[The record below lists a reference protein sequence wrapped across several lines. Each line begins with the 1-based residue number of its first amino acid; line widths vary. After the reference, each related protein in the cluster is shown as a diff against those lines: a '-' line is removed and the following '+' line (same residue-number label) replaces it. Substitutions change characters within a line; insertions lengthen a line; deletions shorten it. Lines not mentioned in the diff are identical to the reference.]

1 MPVFPSLSIVLPL
14 VLVCTLAFTIET
26 ALGFGATLITVALGS
41 LFLGIEPILHAL
53 VPLNLLLSGYLVARN
68 FAHVDRGFLFRR
80 LLPFMA
86 LGLPIG
92 IFVLAELDASIL
104 KRLFGAFLVGV
115 SALELW
121 KIAQTP
127 SKQGDSQP
135 AKFVAEIQAAKPA
148 PLGAWHE
155 RALLILGGAIH
166 GAFTTGGPMAVYVTS
181 RVIEDKKAYRAT
193 LSALW
198 ALLNLVVFGW
208 YLASGSIDA
217 ETVGLTL
224 ALAPSIAVGMIV
236 GEVLHVRVPVAT
248 FRKVVFAMLMLAGVM
263 LLVRG

>member
-1 MPVFPSLSIVLPL
+1 MTPVFPALSIVVPL

-53 VPLNLLLSGYLVARN
+53 VPLNLVLSGYLVARN
-68 FAHVDRGFLFRR
+68 HVHIDRAFLLRR

-92 IFVLAELDASIL
+92 IFVFARLDASLL
-104 KRLFGAFLVGV
+104 KRVFGAFLVGV
-115 SALELW
+115 SGLELW
-121 KIAQTP
+121 RIAKSP
-127 SKQGDSQP
+127 SPQSLSSEP
-135 AKFVAEIQAAKPA
+135 AKEPAMQA

-155 RALLILGGAIH
+155 RILLILGGAIH

-181 RVIEDKKAYRAT
+181 RVIDDKKAYRAT

-208 YLASGSIDA
+208 YLASGEVHA

-236 GEVLHVRVPVAT
+236 GEILHVRVPVAT
-248 FRKVVFAMLMLAGVM
+248 FRKVVFVMLMLAGVM
-263 LLVRG
+263 LLLRG

>member
-68 FAHVDRGFLFRR
+68 FAHVDEGFLLRR

-104 KRLFGAFLVGV
+104 KRLFGVFLVGV
-115 SALELW
+115 SGLELW
-121 KIAQTP
+121 KIAKAP
-127 SKQGDSQP
+127 SKKGDSQG
-135 AKFVAEIQAAKPA
+135 AKEA

-208 YLASGSIDA
+208 YIASGSVDG
-217 ETVGLTL
+217 ETIGLTL

>member
-1 MPVFPSLSIVLPL
+1 MPVFPALSIVLPL

-53 VPLNLLLSGYLVARN
+53 VPLNLVLSGYLVVRN
-68 FAHVDRGFLFRR
+68 FKHVDRGFLFRR

-115 SALELW
+115 SYLELW
-121 KIAQTP
+121 RMVQAASST
-127 SKQGDSQP
+127 SDSQE
-135 AKFVAEIQAAKPA
+135 AKQA

-208 YLASGSIDA
+208 YIASGEVHA

-224 ALAPSIAVGMIV
+224 ALAPSIAIGMIV

-248 FRKVVFAMLMLAGVM
+248 FRKVVFGMLMLAGLM

>member
-1 MPVFPSLSIVLPL
+1 MPVFPALSIVLPL

-53 VPLNLLLSGYLVARN
+53 VPLNLVLSGYLVVRN
-68 FAHVDRGFLFRR
+68 YTHIDRGFLFRR

-115 SALELW
+115 SYLELW
-121 KIAQTP
+121 RMVQAASST
-127 SKQGDSQP
+127 SDSQE
-135 AKFVAEIQAAKPA
+135 AKQA

-208 YLASGSIDA
+208 YVASGEVHA

-224 ALAPSIAVGMIV
+224 ALAPSIAIGMIV

-248 FRKVVFAMLMLAGVM
+248 FRKVVFGMLMLAGLM
-263 LLVRG
+263 LLIRG